1 MKSDDVKPSI
11 CPNSTILYDSGI
23 FTVAIG
29 RYEDTDNTLLM
40 RWNGEAESSK
50 GYPKAFGNPM
60 WFRVED
66 NLVLGILTSLLAI
79 EKSDKYKVLDK
90 QKVLDA
96 IQTIIKGKK

>member
-1 MKSDDVKPSI
+1 M
-11 CPNSTILYDSGI
+11 
-23 FTVAIG
+23 
-29 RYEDTDNTLLM
+29 
-40 RWNGEAESSK
+40 

-79 EKSDKYKVLDK
+79 EKSDK

-96 IQTIIKGKK
+96 IQTIIKGK